1 MRADD
6 RPASYFMATAGA
18 AIMAISTDV
27 STAARWR
34 NLVGPTR
41 PGFQRCPRVY
51 VGVAG
56 DVKIDGQDGG
66 WAVTFKAHPVGYML
80 VQVRPIYS
88 TANGT
93 TATDLV
99 LLY

>member
-1 MRADD
+1 M
-6 RPASYFMATAGA
+6 G
-18 AIMAISTDV
+18 INTDV
-27 STAARWR
+27 STGRRAVAV
-34 NLVGPTR
+34 NLGADTTGLSGVR
-41 PGFQRCPRVY
+41 AVY

-66 WAVTFKAHPVGYML
+66 TGVTFKAHPVGYLL
-80 VQVRPIYS
+80 VQPSKIYS

-99 LLY
+99 LIY